1 MAAPINE
8 ELRLQM
14 VKKVLSGV
22 PRRVV
27 AKRYGVSE
35 KSLQRYVK
43 QYKETKSVAPKAMGG
58 DRRSHKIESYYYAI
72 IAILEEKRDRTL
84 KEIATILILTFG
96 EKARFGIST
105 LWQIFYRHNYT
116 RKKKTGHAAE
126 QRSPAIDQ
134 QRGNFIRKCS
144 ESLRRI
150 YIDETGVSTKM
161 TRSHGRSKRGE
172 RLDMAFP
179 HGRRLNF
186 TCVAAITDEKI
197 LSSWTFKGAMNTD
210 LFVKWI
216 VDDLSK
222 KLKPGDVLVMDN
234 LSVHK
239 TKRVRDAL
247 EKIGVRI
254 LFLPPYSPDFNPIE
268 KAFAKLKALLRAAE
282 KRTVPDLIDE
292 ITKIFDSISSEECKA
307 YFRCCINQMK
317 KVRREYLAKLKKE
330 KADSLM

>member
-1 MAAPINE
+1 MPAPTDEKTRWLI
-8 ELRLQM
+8 
-14 VKKVLSGV
+14 VKAIEDGV
-22 PRRVV
+22 PRKEV
-27 AKRYGVSE
+27 AETYGVSV
-35 KSLQRYVK
+35 RTVGRIYT
-43 QYKETKSVAPKAMGG
+43 QYKNTKSVAAKPMGG
-58 DRRSHKIESYYYAI
+58 DRRSHKIEAYHDDI
-72 IAILEEKRDRTL
+72 IKVLNEKRDSTL
-84 KEIATILILTFG
+84 KEMSTTLIVKFG

-105 LWQIFYRHNYT
+105 LWLFFHRHNYT

-144 ESLRRI
+144 ESVRRI

-161 TRSHGRSKRGE
+161 TRSHGRCKRGE

-179 HGRRLNF
+179 HGHRLNF

-239 TKRVRDAL
+239 TKRVREAI

-282 KRTVPDLIDE
+282 KRTVPDLIEE
-292 ITKIFDSISSEECKA
+292 ITNIFDSISSEECKA

-317 KVRREYLAKLKKE
+317 KVRREYLAKLRKE
-330 KADSLM
+330 KSDKLM